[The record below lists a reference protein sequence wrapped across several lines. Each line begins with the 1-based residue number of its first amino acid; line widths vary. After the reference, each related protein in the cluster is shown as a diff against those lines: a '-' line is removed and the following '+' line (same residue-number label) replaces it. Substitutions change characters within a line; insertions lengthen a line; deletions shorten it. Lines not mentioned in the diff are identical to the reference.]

1 MDFYKNLKVKT
12 KLILSFLFMAII
24 VLCVGYIGRTAL
36 IRINDNAKQM
46 YNVNL
51 QGMDRILSIK
61 SNIEAI
67 NGKMLLIMH
76 DDHKD
81 MFEEA
86 KSDINKKIEE
96 NNVHI
101 EKYEILD
108 ISSEERKAFTQF
120 KDDLYAYRDKRN
132 DLLNEIYNGN
142 LEEAEKI
149 YSNIK
154 PLRNEMVNSLNE
166 LADANQSVA
175 KTTNESNKNTFLKS
189 KLYIDA
195 ITIISILIAIALA
208 LISSLTISKLLN
220 KMRNFAEKLALY
232 DFSTPLDIGTNN
244 EFGQTADALNKVQ
257 GNVRELVKNII
268 NDSQDI
274 SSASEELSAT
284 VQELSAS
291 ATHINEAVGEI
302 SSGMYETSAASEQ
315 ITASVEEVDANINQ
329 LSAKAMQG
337 SDNANEFKK
346 KATVVQEKSKNAI
359 EETEKLSHEK
369 EQRML
374 KAIEDGKVVENIKV
388 MADTIA
394 SIADQ
399 TNLLALNAA
408 IEAARAGEQGKGFAV
423 VADEVR
429 KLAEQSSLAVIGIQ
443 DTIDDVNKAFKM
455 SIDTGKD
462 MIEFINTDI
471 QKQFDAYGDAGH
483 HYYNDSDFVSKMSDE
498 ISCMSQEVAA
508 TIGEVSMAIQKMET
522 INQNSNEKVDLIKQS
537 IDENTRGIN
546 EIAISAQSQAEL
558 AQKLA
563 EMVQKFKI

>member
-12 KLILSFLFMAII
+12 RLMISFLFMAMI
-24 VLCVGYIGRTAL
+24 VILIGYVGSTAL
-36 IRINDNAKQM
+36 VKINDNGRDM

-51 QGMDRILSIK
+51 QAMDKILSMK
-61 SNIEAI
+61 ANLEMI
-67 NGKMLLIMH
+67 NGKILLGMHSDHQDMLQ
-76 DDHKD
+76 D
-81 MFEEA
+81 A
-86 KSDINKKIEE
+86 KPEITKKINENSALIEE
-96 NNVHI
+96 YEGLNVSDK
-101 EKYEILD
+101 EKQAWDKFKENLVEYRKERENVLTCIYEGKFED
-108 ISSEERKAFTQF
+108 
-120 KDDLYAYRDKRN
+120 
-132 DLLNEIYNGN
+132 
-142 LEEAEKI
+142 AEKNYLNLQPI
-149 YSNIK
+149 QNK
-154 PLRNEMVNSLNE
+154 MVNSLNE
-166 LADANQSVA
+166 LADINQSIA
-175 KTTNESNKNTFLKS
+175 AETNEINKNTFNKS
-189 KLYIDA
+189 KLYIDV
-195 ITIISILIAIALA
+195 ITIISIVIAIILA
-208 LISSLTISKLLN
+208 LSSSLSISKLLN
-220 KMRNFAEKLALY
+220 KMKDFAEKLASY
-232 DFSTPLDIGTNN
+232 DFSTPIDIGTTN

-257 GNVRELVKNII
+257 GNVRELVKSIM

-274 SSASEELSAT
+274 SSSSEELSAT
-284 VQELSAS
+284 VEELSAS
-291 ATHINEAVGEI
+291 AAHINEAVSEI

-315 ITASVEEVDANINQ
+315 ITASVEEVDANINE

-359 EETEKLSHEK
+359 EETEKLCSEK
-369 EQRML
+369 EERML

-394 SIADQ
+394 SIAEQ

-429 KLAEQSSLAVIGIQ
+429 KLAEQSSLSVVGIQ
-443 DTIDDVNKAFKM
+443 ETINDVNKAFKM
-455 SIDTGKD
+455 SINTGKD
-462 MIEFINTDI
+462 MLEFINTDI

-522 INQNSNEKVDLIKQS
+522 IAQNSNEKVELIKQS
-537 IDENTRGIN
+537 VDENTRGIN